1 MVVTCLRGMSIPV
14 GPNFQAKAC
23 FVHDVEQAQVY
34 LNVRDRRALPGP
46 SGSDTRTHTS
56 MNPKE

>member
-1 MVVTCLRGMSIPV
+1 MSIPV